1 MTNKKIRTR
10 IAPSPTGFVHI
21 GNLRTAL
28 YNYLFTKQQGGDF
41 VLRIEDTDQSRK
53 IEGAMEKIFEVLEWS
68 GLSWNEGPLK
78 GGEYGPY
85 IQSQRLDLYKKYAR
99 QLVDSGHAYY
109 CFCTPKDLEQMREE
123 QTKNHQAP
131 HYAGPCREADI
142 ARAAEKIKTGS
153 PFVIRLKVPKNEL
166 VTFDDIVYGKI
177 SFNSKEI
184 DDQVLL
190 KSDGF
195 PTYHLAV
202 VVDDHLMKM
211 THIMRGEDWLPSTP
225 KHILLYEAFGWE
237 KPVYCHLPNI
247 LGEDKKK
254 LSKRTAA
261 VSVEDFKKAGYL
273 PAALINYLALLGWNP
288 GTEEELFLID
298 ELIKKFDLKKIHKAG
313 AIFDLKKL
321 DNINGQYIRNLQTNK
336 LVELC
341 LPYLKDEYGDKL
353 NVYSEEYINKVIKL
367 EQERLKKLSDIA
379 ENARLFFSSDLKYDS
394 QVLVWK
400 KSNQAGAKK
409 VLDLIFSFLKN
420 INEWNKENLEAKT
433 MAFIGEQNLT
443 NGETLWP
450 LRVALSG
457 QQNSPGP
464 FEIADVL
471 GQEQSLHRI
480 AEALK
485 KLE

>member
-28 YNYLFTKQQGGDF
+28 YNYLFTKQQWGDF

-184 DDQVLL
+184 D
-190 KSDGF
+190 
-195 PTYHLAV
+195 
-202 VVDDHLMKM
+202 
-211 THIMRGEDWLPSTP
+211 
-225 KHILLYEAFGWE
+225 
-237 KPVYCHLPNI
+237 
-247 LGEDKKK
+247 
-254 LSKRTAA
+254 
-261 VSVEDFKKAGYL
+261 
-273 PAALINYLALLGWNP
+273 
-288 GTEEELFLID
+288 
-298 ELIKKFDLKKIHKAG
+298 
-313 AIFDLKKL
+313 
-321 DNINGQYIRNLQTNK
+321 
-336 LVELC
+336 
-341 LPYLKDEYGDKL
+341 
-353 NVYSEEYINKVIKL
+353 
-367 EQERLKKLSDIA
+367 
-379 ENARLFFSSDLKYDS
+379 
-394 QVLVWK
+394 
-400 KSNQAGAKK
+400 
-409 VLDLIFSFLKN
+409 
-420 INEWNKENLEAKT
+420 
-433 MAFIGEQNLT
+433 
-443 NGETLWP
+443 
-450 LRVALSG
+450 
-457 QQNSPGP
+457 
-464 FEIADVL
+464 
-471 GQEQSLHRI
+471 
-480 AEALK
+480 
-485 KLE
+485 